1 MSENKVFKLK
11 NIETGYRGVQVLWG
25 INIDVGREEIVAVLG
40 PNGAGKTT
48 LMKVAMGFLK
58 VWRGSI
64 NLLGRDITKLPTY
77 ERVKLGITLVP
88 EGRNLFPNMTVEEN
102 LMMGAYM
109 YNVKKDRRVAEML
122 EIIYN
127 LFPILRERRSQKAG
141 TLSGGQQQML
151 AIGRALMTNPK
162 ILLLDEPTLGL
173 APKLASEVLNTVAK
187 LRDELKLSIL
197 LVEEKVLLATSIADR
212 IYLMNQ
218 GRIEYE
224 FLKEDLTKEEE
235 ILQKYIGL

>member
-1 MSENKVFKLK
+1 MTEGKVLKLE

-25 INIDVGREEIVAVLG
+25 VNVDVGPKEIVAVLG

-48 LMKVAMGFLK
+48 LMKATMGFLK
-58 VWRGSI
+58 VWKGSI
-64 NLLGRDITKLPTY
+64 IFLGRDITKIPSH

-88 EGRNLFPNMTVEEN
+88 EGRSIFPNMTVEEN

-109 YNVKKDRRVAEML
+109 YNIKKDHRVIEML
-122 EIIYN
+122 EVVYN
-127 LFPILRERRSQKAG
+127 LFPILQERRSQKAG

-173 APKLASEVLNTVAK
+173 APKLAGEVLNTVAK
-187 LRDELKLSIL
+187 LRDELGLSIL
-197 LVEEKVLLATSIADR
+197 LVEEKVLLATNIADR
-212 IYLMNQ
+212 IYIMNQ
-218 GRIEYE
+218 GRIEHE
-224 FLKEDLTKEEE
+224 FLKEDLTKKEE
-235 ILQKYIGL
+235 ILQKYIGF